1 MNQLNYNSKNEIR
14 RYLDLRELGLKK
26 RFGQNFLINQNARSL
41 LVDSLTC
48 TKDDIIWEIGP
59 GLGALTSH
67 LIDEAR
73 TVVAFEVDHGFIR
86 ALHELFTSVENL
98 QIVAGDFLDTWQE
111 ARLRFGEPDKIVGNL
126 PYNSASSI
134 LVALAVGGCLSDCV
148 VCTVQKELANRMTA
162 KPGARD
168 YSSFSI
174 FIQTTW
180 RVTRIGELNPGSF
193 YPQPRIVSSVLKLEP
208 AVELNIENKSFFFEI
223 VRASFQNRRKTLRNI
238 LTSQYQVLKKNP
250 AYLTDILEEEG
261 FGPDVRPEK
270 LTPDNFILLA
280 NRLCSVIH

>member
-1 MNQLNYNSKNEIR
+1 MNQLNYNSKSEIR
-14 RYLDLRELGLKK
+14 RYLDERKLGLKK
-26 RFGQNFLINQNARSL
+26 RFGQNFLINQNARTRLVSSL
-41 LVDSLTC
+41 AC

-67 LIDEAR
+67 LVDKAR

-86 ALHELFTSVENL
+86 ALNELFASVNNL
-98 QIVAGDFLDTWQE
+98 HILAGDVLDTWQE

-134 LVALAVGGCLSDCV
+134 LAALAVGGCLSDCV

-162 KPGARD
+162 KPGNRD

-180 RVTRIGELNPGSF
+180 SVTRIGELNPGSF
-193 YPQPRIVSSVLKLEP
+193 YPQPRIVSSILKLEP
-208 AVELNIENKSFFFEI
+208 AAKLNIKNKSFFFEL
-223 VRASFQNRRKTLRNI
+223 VRASFQNRRKTLRNV
-238 LTSQYQVLKKNP
+238 LTSQYQALAKNS
-250 AYLTDILEEEG
+250 AHLTDILEEEG
-261 FGPDVRPEK
+261 FGQDVRPEK
-270 LTPDNFILLA
+270 LSPQNFILLA
-280 NRLCSVIH
+280 NKLYSVIN